1 MLKVLSGLLG
11 LVVVA
16 GVVWVI
22 DPFGDDGLVWDAKPD
37 VSVEPSAVPSAALP
51 DDSEV
56 VISWETADAHE
67 LLDPAGH
74 TIEFTTTR
82 DDFRAELGC
91 DFEIP
96 GDLHVYLSADGWD
109 QESAQWCTEPR
120 ANHFASGGG
129 SVILGGP
136 GKHSI
141 TLRALH
147 KDGSPYV
154 PADGT
159 IEINLAVIDHVEGWV
174 GG

>member
-1 MLKVLSGLLG
+1 MIKALSVAVF

-16 GVVWVI
+16 GVLWVI
-22 DPFGDDGLVWDAKPD
+22 NPFGGDGEGFVWSAEPEL
-37 VSVEPSAVPSAALP
+37 SVAPPTAIP

-56 VISWETADAHE
+56 VARWESTDGRE

-82 DDFRAELGC
+82 DNFRVEFGC

-109 QESAQWCTEPR
+109 QESAEWCTEPQ
-120 ANHFASGGG
+120 ANHFVNGGG
-129 SVILGGP
+129 SVVLGGP
-136 GKHSI
+136 GKHTI
-141 TLRALH
+141 TLRAQH
-147 KDGSPYV
+147 EDGSPYV
-154 PADGT
+154 AADGT
-159 IEINLAVIDHVEGWV
+159 IEVTLGVIDHVEGWV

>member
-1 MLKVLSGLLG
+1 MVKVLAGAVL

-16 GVVWVI
+16 GVLWVI
-22 DPFGDDGLVWDAKPD
+22 NPFGGDDEGFVW
-37 VSVEPSAVPSAALP
+37 SSEPEVSAAPPTATP
-51 DDSEV
+51 DGSEV
-56 VISWETADAHE
+56 VARWETTDARE

-74 TIEFTTTR
+74 TIEFTTTL
-82 DDFRAELGC
+82 DNFRVEFGC

-109 QESAQWCTEPR
+109 QESAEWCTEPR
-120 ANHFASGGG
+120 ANYHSNGGG
-129 SVILGGP
+129 SVVLGGP
-136 GKHSI
+136 GKHKI

-159 IEINLAVIDHVEGWV
+159 IEIHLGVIDHVEGWV